1 MDLSATH
8 DLPRRRLLTV
18 TGVTGIA
25 YTLSWI
31 AGLAVAAPSP
41 KLTASGAKIAAALAG
56 HQAAVTAQFALTEGL
71 PAAGLAIV
79 SIALARAARR
89 SGAAAAARAALI
101 AGVVAAFISLLQ
113 FALGA
118 VLAGTASPGP
128 AHLLYYAVNR
138 LDGVKMLALAIFSLA
153 AAASG
158 VLPRWLR
165 CTGITLAIV
174 ITASG
179 IAYLLLLQGLAILA
193 IPAGVLL
200 LLFITGTGITIGTTR
215 TDVVTAASAGSTRA
229 PARPG
234 RRTRALAVLG
244 AAAATLTVW
253 AVAGPL
259 AGVDL
264 RVHLGTATQHVGP
277 ATVAIVSILAGLA
290 AWGLLAAL
298 EHFTPR
304 ARTVWTAV
312 ALVTLALS
320 LTGPLGIGVST
331 AAKVALTGMHL
342 AAAAVLVPMLTAR
355 VPDDPHLA

>member
-1 MDLSATH
+1 MDLSATR
-8 DLPRRRLLTV
+8 DVPRRGLLTV
-18 TGVTGIA
+18 TSIAGIA

-31 AGLAVAAPSP
+31 AGLAIGAPSP
-41 KLTASGAKIAAALAG
+41 KLTASGAEIIAALAG
-56 HQAAVTAQFALTEGL
+56 HQAAVAAQFTLTEGL

-89 SGAAAAARAALI
+89 SGAVVPARGALI
-101 AGVVAAFISLLQ
+101 AGAVAALISLLQ

-118 VLAGTASPGP
+118 VLAGTASPGT
-128 AHLLYYAVNR
+128 AHLLYDAVNR
-138 LDGVKMLALAIFSLA
+138 LDGAKMLALAILGLA

-158 VLPRWLR
+158 VMPRWLR
-165 CTGITLAIV
+165 YTGITLAIV

-193 IPAGVLL
+193 VPAGVLL
-200 LLFITGTGITIGTTR
+200 LLFITGSGITVGTTK
-215 TDVVTAASAGSTRA
+215 TTVAAAASAGTTRA
-229 PARPG
+229 PDRRG
-234 RRTRALAVLG
+234 QRTRALAVLG

-277 ATVAIVSILAGLA
+277 ATVAVVSILAGLA

-298 EHFTPR
+298 EHFTPQ
-304 ARTVWTAV
+304 ARIVWTAI

-320 LTGPLGIGVST
+320 LTGPLSSGVTT
-331 AAKVALTGMHL
+331 ATKVALTGMHL

-355 VPDDPHLA
+355 APGDPHLA